1 MKKFFQL
8 FIIPLIITTILWMNL
23 MVKNLVHDCY
33 YAQEFIVSDINID
46 SDLVTI
52 KTSTGVIYQFFG
64 IEDWEINDHCACLMF
79 NNFTSKD
86 IMDDKIINIRYCGF

>member
-1 MKKFFQL
+1 
-8 FIIPLIITTILWMNL
+8 

-33 YAQEFIVSDINID
+33 YAQGFIVSDINID

-64 IEDWEINDHCACLMF
+64 IEDWEINDHCVCLMF